1 MQSSFVFIGRATTGE
16 AGKLSPERD
25 PSSIG

>member
-1 MQSSFVFIGRATTGE
+1 MSRQGHFDNSQRFQRWVRE

-25 PSSIG
+25 G